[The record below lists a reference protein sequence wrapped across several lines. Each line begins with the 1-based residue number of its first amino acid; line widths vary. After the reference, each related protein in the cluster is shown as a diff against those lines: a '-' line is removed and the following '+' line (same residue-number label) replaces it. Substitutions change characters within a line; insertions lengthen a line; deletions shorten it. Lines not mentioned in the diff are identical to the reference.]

1 MFHRCFKDVSSVFQ
15 VSFKCVSIKFQGT
28 FNGECFKKDFKGFQC
43 SFKGISKK
51 LRKFPVSFQ
60 DVFKAV

>member
-1 MFHRCFKDVSSVFQ
+1 MFHRCFKDGSREFQ
-15 VSFKCVSIKFQGT
+15 VSFKCVSSKFQGT